1 MKIRVLL
8 TILLVGGFGQLHSQ
22 TNDSIKVDIS
32 HIFFCIDSV
41 TYKNLFEHEFLA
53 KVFANASESSS
64 KTLTDSWTGKYL
76 NGRQSYIEVFAP
88 NYKETNL
95 QLGDKFGDVG
105 IVFRTKKPGDINK
118 INSLIKADQ
127 TGHSP

>member
-8 TILLVGGFGQLHSQ
+8 TILLVGGFEQLHGQ
-22 TNDSIKVDIS
+22 TNDSVKVDIS

-76 NGRQSYIEVFAP
+76 NGRQSYVEVFP
-88 NYKETNL
+88 SNYNVTNV
-95 QLGDKFGDVG
+95 QLG
-105 IVFRTKKPGDINK
+105 R
-118 INSLIKADQ
+118 
-127 TGHSP
+127 